1 MREPQWLGFSRS
13 YVPSWRRE
21 NSGQIV
27 QPVGAHAF
35 LDEEKRSICNSVE
48 RERASGAAAPGARPC
63 TNCVRKLERIAAR
76 IAEQTRHDV
85 AASVARH
92 APLDER

>member
-1 MREPQWLGFSRS
+1 MKEPQWLGFTRS

-21 NSGQIV
+21 NSGQV
-27 QPVGAHAF
+27 VEPVGAHAF
-35 LDEEKRSICNSVE
+35 LGEAPRSICNSVE
-48 RERASGAAAPGARPC
+48 RARAGGLAAANARQC
-63 TNCVRKLERIAAR
+63 INCLRKLGRLTDR

-92 APLDER
+92 TSLEER